1 MLYTPEQKAM
11 QDLKGGDPDL
21 EPLISHSTQSTDF
34 TYETIMTESPSI
46 HSRDDIKS
54 VYPKKVLL
62 GLSVKKE
69 TSYMNLLAMV
79 MLPFIVSASCTFVNS
94 SMPLILESEDYFAID

>member
-1 MLYTPEQKAM
+1 MLYTAEQKAM

-21 EPLISHSTQSTDF
+21 EPLISQSNQSTDF
-34 TYETIMTESPSI
+34 TYETVLTESPSAQ
-46 HSRDDIKS
+46 SRDEIKS
-54 VYPKKVLL
+54 LQPKKVLL

-94 SMPLILESEDYFAID
+94 SMPLILESEDYFAIE